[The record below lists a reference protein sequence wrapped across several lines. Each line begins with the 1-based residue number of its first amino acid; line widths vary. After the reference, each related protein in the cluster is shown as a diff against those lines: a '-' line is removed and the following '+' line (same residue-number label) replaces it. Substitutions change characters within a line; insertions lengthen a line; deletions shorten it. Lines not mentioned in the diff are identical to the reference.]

1 MVAMK
6 FVNDGCIPSCE
17 SLNICECDND
27 EDELQQGIVFICFV
41 FWIFGLLLWFYCSS
55 FLGFNFRMGSF

>member
-1 MVAMK
+1 MFMVAMK
-6 FVNDGCIPSCE
+6 FVNDGYISSCE

-41 FWIFGLLLWFYCSS
+41 FWIIVVVLL
-55 FLGFNFRMGSF
+55 